1 MNEQSLFRLAMV
13 LQNQAPST
21 LNKYIC
27 KLAVAILSENPDGLS
42 KNELAQKIDEQFNLN
57 FVENEIDRALSKK
70 GGSQIFF
77 DKGRYFATERAILSY
92 KAGMSYFDIL
102 KKTINRFI
110 VLTSFEIEED
120 KLFNLLMKYL
130 YFCFNSN
137 VNNLLSLIN
146 THEISDSES
155 AFEATN
161 DEIVAINAFIEWDD
175 NEKNSLVYHIVA
187 ICYEYCMLTIKKD
200 NFLSKEL
207 FKGKRFYLDANI
219 IFRMAGINNE
229 ERQFVTKSFERHCKD
244 AGIELICTESTYEE
258 LFRVIN
264 SQVSYIRSFSGN
276 IQPIDCDTLVKLNP
290 TLEINDFYKRY
301 YEWCQIPTNSFGDYT
316 GFSSYLFDLVQKTI
330 VNLKIVPSSVYKASQ
345 RENQFDSQVEN
356 LIAYKN
362 SKRRR
367 QTTKASAE
375 TDVTNIRDILK
386 VRKGNGTNLWQTNDF
401 MVSADH
407 RLIDWA
413 DDIFPGVPIVV
424 LPSVWLSI
432 ILRYTGRTKDDYKS
446 FCLFLTQRQHRDQSE
461 IIDSAMLLRDINFR
475 TNDVEVRKRIIT
487 EITEHRGDYKFVTEE
502 DYSDNV
508 DKAFDKILE
517 QYDSEAAKR
526 IELLRTELL
535 EQKETEVNEQRRI
548 DEETRERLL
557 EGEREKTI
565 MILAHEKAH
574 NKVVFFKFIR
584 KNEWIIYIG
593 GGIVLLL
600 CVLTWAFEWNPL
612 YAWTLSILP
621 EKVKASA
628 EVFGIVWTIVSLAVG
643 GIFVGI
649 GKIIANLGS
658 DDFES
663 KLINKYYQRYI
674 VKVSGEE

>member
-229 ERQFVTKSFERHCKD
+229 ERQFVTKSFE
-244 AGIELICTESTYEE
+244 
-258 LFRVIN
+258 
-264 SQVSYIRSFSGN
+264 
-276 IQPIDCDTLVKLNP
+276 
-290 TLEINDFYKRY
+290 
-301 YEWCQIPTNSFGDYT
+301 
-316 GFSSYLFDLVQKTI
+316 
-330 VNLKIVPSSVYKASQ
+330 
-345 RENQFDSQVEN
+345 
-356 LIAYKN
+356 
-362 SKRRR
+362 
-367 QTTKASAE
+367 
-375 TDVTNIRDILK
+375 
-386 VRKGNGTNLWQTNDF
+386 
-401 MVSADH
+401 
-407 RLIDWA
+407 
-413 DDIFPGVPIVV
+413 
-424 LPSVWLSI
+424 
-432 ILRYTGRTKDDYKS
+432 
-446 FCLFLTQRQHRDQSE
+446 
-461 IIDSAMLLRDINFR
+461 
-475 TNDVEVRKRIIT
+475 
-487 EITEHRGDYKFVTEE
+487 
-502 DYSDNV
+502 
-508 DKAFDKILE
+508 
-517 QYDSEAAKR
+517 
-526 IELLRTELL
+526 
-535 EQKETEVNEQRRI
+535 
-548 DEETRERLL
+548 
-557 EGEREKTI
+557 
-565 MILAHEKAH
+565 
-574 NKVVFFKFIR
+574 
-584 KNEWIIYIG
+584 
-593 GGIVLLL
+593 
-600 CVLTWAFEWNPL
+600 
-612 YAWTLSILP
+612 
-621 EKVKASA
+621 
-628 EVFGIVWTIVSLAVG
+628 
-643 GIFVGI
+643 
-649 GKIIANLGS
+649 
-658 DDFES
+658 
-663 KLINKYYQRYI
+663 
-674 VKVSGEE
+674 